1 VIRDAVLHLQNEQP
15 LLVDIFEIP
24 SPSDTVRLPALPPPV
39 QRR

>member
-1 VIRDAVLHLQNEQP
+1 VIRDAVLHLQNERP

-39 QRR
+39 Q